1 MRLFCMSAAGGAAMR
16 SGMSARAALCTV
28 WTTSVPSTPFL
39 YDDYYYYSV
48 ELAKDESAGEELTA
62 MFEADG
68 LSEEDTS
75 SHTAPPVSAQPICS

>member
-16 SGMSARAALCTV
+16 SGMSARAAPYGVGDISAVHT
-28 WTTSVPSTPFL
+28 FL
-39 YDDYYYYSV
+39 YYDYYYYSV

-68 LSEEDTS
+68 LSREDTS
-75 SHTAPPVSAQPICS
+75 SNTAPPVSAQPICS

>member
-1 MRLFCMSAAGGAAMR
+1 MDDISADH
-16 SGMSARAALCTV
+16 
-28 WTTSVPSTPFL
+28 PFL
-39 YDDYYYYSV
+39 HYDYYYYSV

-75 SHTAPPVSAQPICS
+75 SHTAPPVSAQPIRS

>member
-1 MRLFCMSAAGGAAMR
+1 MR

-39 YDDYYYYSV
+39 YYDYYSV

-68 LSEEDTS
+68 LSREDTS
-75 SHTAPPVSAQPICS
+75 SNTAPPVSAQPICS